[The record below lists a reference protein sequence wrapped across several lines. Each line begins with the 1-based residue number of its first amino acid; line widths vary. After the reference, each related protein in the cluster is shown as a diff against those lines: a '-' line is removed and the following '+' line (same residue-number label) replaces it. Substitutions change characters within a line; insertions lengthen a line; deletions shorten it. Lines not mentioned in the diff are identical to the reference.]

1 MHTIDTTLHRAE
13 VHVGRGSAAWADY
26 DLIDTEERMRAAI
39 QNGVGEID
47 VRDIAAPG
55 EAGGLVRVLAA
66 GVCGSDLHEYLQRA
80 EPQSLPDGHE
90 VAGEVMSLPDAY
102 AGPLRVGDLVAVD
115 TICHGKA
122 CGACAFCRAGQTF
135 HCLQRAGMPGWGGA
149 FADLI
154 RRQPAGMFK
163 LPPGMS
169 AEQGALVE
177 PLAVGVHAVRRAGMA
192 QGATVVVV
200 GAGTIGLMT
209 LLAAR
214 ALGAANVYVLA
225 RHAHQATAAKAFGAT
240 SVVRAEAS
248 DAVAAIHA
256 LTDGLGADLVVEA
269 VGRHAEALELA
280 WQVVRPQGSVAV
292 LGIFPQPVLL
302 NLMRP
307 ILREVSITFPI
318 CYGVIDGRH
327 DFEVAIEIIASGR
340 VDTAGMVTHRFALE
354 DAADAFRTAADKS
367 SGSLKVHICP

>member
-1 MHTIDTTLHRAE
+1 
-13 VHVGRGSAAWADY
+13 
-26 DLIDTEERMRAAI
+26 
-39 QNGVGEID
+39 
-47 VRDIAAPG
+47 
-55 EAGGLVRVLAA
+55 
-66 GVCGSDLHEYLQRA
+66 
-80 EPQSLPDGHE
+80 
-90 VAGEVMSLPDAY
+90 
-102 AGPLRVGDLVAVD
+102 
-115 TICHGKA
+115 
-122 CGACAFCRAGQTF
+122 
-135 HCLQRAGMPGWGGA
+135 
-149 FADLI
+149 
-154 RRQPAGMFK
+154 
-163 LPPGMS
+163 
-169 AEQGALVE
+169 
-177 PLAVGVHAVRRAGMA
+177 
-192 QGATVVVV
+192 
-200 GAGTIGLMT
+200 
-209 LLAAR
+209 
-214 ALGAANVYVLA
+214 
-225 RHAHQATAAKAFGAT
+225 
-240 SVVRAEAS
+240 VVRAEAS

>member
-1 MHTIDTTLHRAE
+1 
-13 VHVGRGSAAWADY
+13 
-26 DLIDTEERMRAAI
+26 MRAAI
-39 QNGVGEID
+39 QNGPSEIE
-47 VRDIAAPG
+47 VRDVSAPG
-55 EAGGLVRVLAA
+55 RDGALVRVVAA
-66 GVCGSDLHEYLQRA
+66 GVCGSDLHQYFQRA

-90 VAGEVMSLPDAY
+90 VAGEVVSLPNAY
-102 AGPLRVGDLVAVD
+102 AGPIRIGDLVAVD

-135 HCLQRAGMPGWGGA
+135 HCLERDKTQGWGGA
-149 FADLI
+149 FADFI
-154 RRQPAGMFK
+154 RRHPAGLFK

-177 PLAVGVHAVRRAGMA
+177 PLAVGVHAIRRARMA
-192 QGATVVVV
+192 PGATVVIV

-214 ALGAANVYVLA
+214 ALGADKVHVVA
-225 RHAHQATAAKAFGAT
+225 RHAHQAAAARTFGAAT
-240 SVVRAEAS
+240 AVPAEGA
-248 DAVAAIHA
+248 DAVSLLRD
-256 LTDGLGADLVVEA
+256 LTGGAGADLVIEA
-269 VGRHAEALELA
+269 VGQHAEPLELA
-280 WQVVRPQGSVAV
+280 WQLVRPQGSVAV

-307 ILREVSITFPI
+307 VLREVSITFPI

-340 VDTAGMVTHRFALE
+340 ARIDGMVTHRFPLE
-354 DAADAFRTAADKS
+354 QAAAAFRTAADKS
-367 SGSLKVHICP
+367 SGSLKVHIRP